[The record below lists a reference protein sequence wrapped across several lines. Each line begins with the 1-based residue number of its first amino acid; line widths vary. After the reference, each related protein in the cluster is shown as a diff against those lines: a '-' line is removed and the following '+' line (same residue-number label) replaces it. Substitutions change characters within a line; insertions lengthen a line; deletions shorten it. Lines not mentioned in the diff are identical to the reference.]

1 MESRDNSIE
10 KRANQSKQ
18 TGLRD
23 DNIYE
28 AGEDDSE
35 NEDGGENEQTIS
47 LLDSRIRNKENI
59 IKYASKSQLV
69 RFITD
74 PVIAS

>member
-1 MESRDNSIE
+1 MESRENSID
-10 KRANQSKQ
+10 KRANQSKL
-18 TGLRD
+18 TGMRD

-28 AGEDDSE
+28 AGEDNSE
-35 NEDGGENEQTIS
+35 NESGGEKDHTIS